1 MIDNLN
7 GNNII
12 CRNTFHHYKNLHPV
26 TYGAGDKENGYRE
39 TCLTHV
45 EDLGSQQTLDY
56 IFECFVAGEDEG
68 DKLLQLNPDALKV
81 EMFLINEIDK
91 QKLKE
96 GEVMKKYTQLSDH
109 YGLSCEL
116 VYSSKKKKQIDPNN
130 TNNICLNIQIDQ
142 KNNLYN
148 ENQEET
154 NKLLGNI

>member
-56 IFECFVAGEDEG
+56 IFECYLEGEDEG

-96 GEVMKKYTQLSDH
+96 GEVIKKYTQLSDH

-116 VYSSKKKKQIDPNN
+116 VYSSKKKKQIVID
-130 TNNICLNIQIDQ
+130 TDTVCLNIDQ
-142 KNNLYN
+142 KNNRDN

-154 NKLLGNI
+154 NKLLENI